1 LLQHHGNTFCPARN
15 SEEEVATMIDA
26 IRMFGLVVF
35 LPAVIAGGLTWSLG
49 RFGNGGKRR
58 YSIALPVA
66 IAFLAAYAFHPDQLP
81 LVPDRDWQWLGYQA
95 LGTAM
100 LAGLSAMREAQW
112 WERALA
118 MAPVMFVAAWQIVPT
133 WETLQPTRPLMIP
146 LVAAYL
152 WLICLLSSLLPP
164 RLRGRAMLFQL
175 ACVLLA
181 VAGYVTVEV
190 SLKIGLSLLPATAAA
205 GGVWLASLWS
215 FRKDDEQLALSVTAL
230 LPVFVVLAGGGAFV
244 GAIELPEPRY
254 LLLLIP
260 ASPLLLWLFAA
271 GPLANLKGTKAVVAQ
286 TLAVAAIPV
295 AVLAWTLLKPEP
307 VDEYATSLF
316 ALPEHFAF
324 FELHVSFFQLP
335 VG

>member
-1 LLQHHGNTFCPARN
+1 LKAS
-15 SEEEVATMIDA
+15 SEEEVTTMIDA

-35 LPAVIAGGLTWSLG
+35 LPALIAAGLTWSLG
-49 RFGNGGKRR
+49 RFGNAGERR
-58 YSIALPVA
+58 YSLVLPLA
-66 IAFLAAYAFHPDQLP
+66 IAFLVAYAFHPDQLP
-81 LVPDRDWQWLGYQA
+81 LVPDRHWQWLGYLA

-100 LAGLSAMREAQW
+100 LAGLSALREAQW

-133 WETLQPTRPLMIP
+133 WETLRPTRPLMIP

-152 WLICLLSSLLPP
+152 WLLYLLSSLLPA
-164 RLRGRAMLFQL
+164 RLRGRAMVFQL
-175 ACVLLA
+175 ACLLLA
-181 VAGYVTVEV
+181 VAGYVTPEV
-190 SLKIGLSLLPATAAA
+190 SVKIGLSLLPAAAAA

-215 FRKDDEQLALSVTAL
+215 FRKDEEQLPLSVTAL

-271 GPLANLKGTKAVVAQ
+271 GPLANLAGTKAVVAQ
-286 TLAVAAIPV
+286 TLIVAAIPV
-295 AVLAWTLLKPEP
+295 AVFAWTLLKPEP
-307 VDEYATSLF
+307 VDEYSTSFIPLS
-316 ALPEHFAF
+316 EHSAF
-324 FELHVSFFQLP
+324 CNLHFSFFNLR
-335 VG
+335 V